1 MRGLLILGGLVI
13 LSAAA
18 WTGTADA
25 GGGGHGSGH
34 GGHGHG
40 GLEGRMT
47 RGAGHVDLVGILLST
62 EFWHEEAGPGPVA
75 PEMFS
80 GGVMVDG
87 SEHVVADHLEGPAI
101 HPIAPYPATA
111 RGGSG
116 LDPAADRTRRR
127 RIGPRRRG
135 DGAALSRGQPL
146 VAASPGRRRPRSAGI
161 RVVRPGATRTGTTR
175 EPSMMR
181 RECPERPSGDQFR

>member
-101 HPIAPYPATA
+101 HPMAHIPLRLEGGAVSIPQPTEPGGAGSGHDDAATAQPYPAV
-111 RGGSG
+111 SPW
-116 LDPAADRTRRR
+116 L
-127 RIGPRRRG
+127 PRPP
-135 DGAALSRGQPL
+135 GAAG
-146 VAASPGRRRPRSAGI
+146 PGRRVSGWSGPG
-161 RVVRPGATRTGTTR
+161 RPGPG
-175 EPSMMR
+175 
-181 RECPERPSGDQFR
+181 RPASLR